1 MKQRKDFDA
10 VKSRVYNCI
19 GTGAENAV
27 SRYELT
33 ALTGYHDRLVRAAIE
48 SLRKKHSIIEHHN
61 GSGYYKPSRTAQG
74 AVEAAEWIRRQ
85 NNRARA
91 IKASTK
97 GSERFIKSMQN
108 MIPGQMEMFGGG
120 NG

>member
-1 MKQRKDFDA
+1 MKQRKDFDT

-19 GTGAENAV
+19 GTGSENAV

-33 ALTGYHDRLVRAAIE
+33 VLTGYHDRLVRAAIE

-85 NNRARA
+85 N
-91 IKASTK
+91 KQGKSHKSLYK
-97 GSERFIKSMQN
+97 GI
-108 MIPGQMEMFGGG
+108 
-120 NG
+120 